1 MNSSSLDLAGL
12 LARCQT
18 GIMALFQETS
28 TRPERAARLAELL
41 LDLSPPAGLTVCL
54 LHGDGPSCLAIRPKG
69 KAISAEGKNS
79 LRSQLLSLSPLS
91 PGIQTLPVAAR
102 PGIRLLTA
110 AIGEPSRPRGF
121 LAIGLPAGAA
131 AKEAT
136 RAETLLTVA
145 APMVGLRGAL
155 EAARVEQAEL
165 ARFALIGQAFLGLAH
180 DLNNALNSMML
191 QTSVMQLRADEP
203 TRNELAAVRQ
213 QGAQAA
219 GLLRSL
225 QHVVQERREQSY
237 PVDLNSVLAAV
248 LEEGAEM
255 RRRVTVQPSDPAPSI
270 HGTHGAIKQLVQLL
284 LEGVLAGT
292 KSAVRVR
299 TEKQGDRAV
308 LSVEIAETSAATA
321 EEGGPEFADAI
332 LWQNLDEVARQAGQS
347 LLRQLDGVL
356 KVERRVEGGVMLR
369 IVWGAEA

>member
-18 GIMALFQETS
+18 GLTALFQETS

-41 LDLSPPAGLTVCL
+41 LDLFPPAGLTVCL
-54 LHGDGPSCLAIRPKG
+54 LHGDGPSCLAIRPKEDF
-69 KAISAEGKNS
+69 ISAEEKNV
-79 LRSQLLSLSPLS
+79 LRSQLLSLSPPS

-102 PGIRLLTA
+102 RGVRLLAA
-110 AIGEPSRPRGF
+110 AIGEPNRPRGF

-145 APMVGLRGAL
+145 APMTGLYGAL
-155 EAARVEQAEL
+155 EAVRAEQAEL

-191 QTSVMQLRADEP
+191 QTSVIQLRADEA

-237 PVDLNSVLAAV
+237 PVDLNHVLAAV
-248 LEEGAEM
+248 LEESAEM
-255 RRRVTVQPSDPAPSI
+255 RRRVTVQPSESAPSI

-292 KSAVRVR
+292 KSAVGVR
-299 TEKQGDRAV
+299 TEKQGDRAA
-308 LSVEIAETSAATA
+308 LSVEIAETSAGTA
-321 EEGGPEFADAI
+321 EEGTEFADAI
-332 LWQNLDEVARQAGQS
+332 VWQNLDEVARQAGQS
-347 LLRQLDGVL
+347 LLRQLDGML
-356 KVERRVEGGVMLR
+356 EMKPRAGGGVMLR
-369 IVWGAEA
+369 IVWGAMA